1 MKSRPI
7 HRTSGKELREIERI
21 GVFFDRD
28 GTINTEIDFL
38 TRPEEVRL
46 IPQAARAIREANE
59 LGVKV
64 LIITNQSGIARG
76 LLTES
81 DLSAIHK
88 RLIDLL
94 YQEGAR
100 LDGIYYCPHHPDYG
114 LPPYKKVC
122 NCRKPQTGMLE
133 QAADEHRIDLRKSF
147 VIGDRCVDMMAGK
160 SAGCGTALVLT
171 GYGTVERDE
180 CVQRGTVNHVAAT
193 AYEAWRYVK
202 QEILK
207 RHANT

>member
-1 MKSRPI
+1 M
-7 HRTSGKELREIERI
+7 ERI

-38 TRPEEVRL
+38 TRPQEVQL

-64 LIITNQSGIARG
+64 LVITNQSGIARG
-76 LLTES
+76 LITES
-81 DLSAIHK
+81 DLSAIHE
-88 RLIDLL
+88 RLIELL
-94 YQEGAR
+94 RREGAR

-133 QAADEHRIDLRKSF
+133 RAAREHKIDLRKSF
-147 VIGDRCVDMMAGK
+147 VIGDRCIDMMAGK

-171 GYGTVERDE
+171 GYGNVEREE
-180 CVQRGTVNHVAAT
+180 CVETGSVHFVAAT
-193 AYEAWRYVK
+193 AYEAWQFVK

-207 RHANT
+207 RHKNT